1 MRASIVVLAMAVASV
16 EAMGQTVGSATA
28 KYLPPAQSSIAPAA
42 ARNLPLQ
49 NQPESLRFLMPQVSV
64 PHEALFGFKDSEIK
78 FNLGQLMST
87 LRDSRH
93 EGWVLAAYPDP
104 KTSRPLIGAG
114 FGLDVPATEHRQND
128 PLNPH
133 PFLEPSSAQLW
144 QAAGL
149 DPQKLQTILEQYGQ
163 DLDTW
168 GTRGFRRRIR
178 THALTAEIT
187 DEEAEQLLRISAIEA
202 IHNAQAYCRH
212 FAAMTGDQQ
221 MALSQLVF
229 QMGVNLQ
236 EFTHFLGAI
245 NDSDGTALSGGA
257 SEREYWKTVQETLVH
272 SDWARRYRER
282 AVAVI
287 AMFNPDYASAPTQ
300 AEREVRAELNPY
312 YRHHHRRPRAAV
324 RTASARRRK
333 TAGHKTHRS

>member
-1 MRASIVVLAMAVASV
+1 MRASLVVLAMAIAGVPAL
-16 EAMGQTVGSATA
+16 GQAAGSATG
-28 KYLPPAQSSIAPAA
+28 KYLPAAPQSVVSTAA
-42 ARNLPLQ
+42 WNLPLEG
-49 NQPESLRFLMPQVSV
+49 QPESLFFLAPEVLP

-78 FNLGQLMST
+78 FNLGELMST

-149 DPQKLQTILEQYGQ
+149 DPQKLQSILEQYGQ

-178 THALTAEIT
+178 AHALTAGIT

-212 FAAMTGDQQ
+212 FAAMTGYQQ

-236 EFTHFLGAI
+236 EFTHFLEAVNGDGAGL
-245 NDSDGTALSGGA
+245 SSGAGDG
-257 SEREYWKTVQETLVH
+257 EYWKTVQETLVH

-287 AMFNPDYASAPTQ
+287 AMFDPDYASAPTQ
-300 AEREVRAELNPY
+300 AEREVRAELHPY
-312 YRHHHRRPRAAV
+312 SRHHHRRPRAAV
-324 RTASARRRK
+324 RTASGRRQK